1 MRNRWRFLL
10 VNGLLGASLLLF
22 TGCSLQT
29 IVPTTAESID
39 HESLLHLGVRPL
51 YLISQMTDSP
61 LRTAL
66 EECQV
71 KPMQRHSFSIAH
83 RGAPLQF
90 PEHSRESYVAA
101 IQQGAGIL
109 ECDVTFTADQQLVC
123 RHSQCDLHQ
132 TTDILLR
139 PELAKKCAEP
149 FRPATASTAAS
160 ARCCTSD
167 ITLAEFKTL
176 CAKMDGV
183 NSNARHAQ
191 EFVQGTPH
199 WRTDLYSQCGE
210 VMSHADSVALFQQY
224 GVGMTPELK
233 EAEVDLPFQARASD
247 QPLTQSRYAQQLVDE
262 LRAAQVDPKTVWL
275 QSFDWQD
282 VLYWLAHTPEFAP
295 QVIWLDGRY
304 DDAQFDAQE
313 PSTWQPTMAEL
324 RAAGLHII
332 APPLWKLVREDHGR
346 IVPSR
351 YAEEARAAGLDIIA
365 WTVER
370 SGRLSDGGG
379 WYYQTLPSITN
390 HEGVVFELLDVLA
403 QDIGVQAVFSDW
415 PATTTYYANC
425 RLPN

>member
-1 MRNRWRFLL
+1 MRNRWNSVRMY
-10 VNGLLGASLLLF
+10 GLFVLSALLF
-22 TGCSLQT
+22 AGCS
-29 IVPTTAESID
+29 VPTPISVPSEQNQAEPP
-39 HESLLHLGVRPL
+39 LHLGVRPL
-51 YLISQMTDSP
+51 YLISQMAHSP

-66 EECQV
+66 EECQLQ
-71 KPMQRHSFSIAH
+71 PMQRHAFSIGH

-101 IQQGAGIL
+101 IQQGAGIV

-123 RHSQCDLHQ
+123 RHAQCDLHQ

-139 PELAKKCAEP
+139 PELAAKCAEP
-149 FRPATASTAAS
+149 FRPATATSGAS

-176 CAKMDGV
+176 CAKMDGI
-183 NSNARHAQ
+183 NPNARHVQ
-191 EFVQGTPH
+191 EFVQGTPN

-210 VMSHADSVALFQQY
+210 VMSHADSVALFQQH

-233 EAEVDLPFQARASD
+233 EAEVDLPFQVHVGD
-247 QPLTQSRYAQQLVDE
+247 QPLTQARYAQQLVDE

-282 VLYWLAHTPEFAP
+282 VLYWLAHAPEFAP

-304 DDAQFDAQE
+304 DDAQFNAQD
-313 PSTWQPTMAEL
+313 PSTWQPSMAEL

-332 APPLWKLVREDHGR
+332 APPLWKLVREHHGR
-346 IVPSR
+346 IVPSQ
-351 YAEEARAAGLDIIA
+351 YAEEARAAGLEIIA

-370 SGRLSDGGG
+370 SGRLSEGGG
-379 WYYQTLPSITN
+379 WYYQTLPQITDN
-390 HEGVVFELLDVLA
+390 DGVVFELLEVLA